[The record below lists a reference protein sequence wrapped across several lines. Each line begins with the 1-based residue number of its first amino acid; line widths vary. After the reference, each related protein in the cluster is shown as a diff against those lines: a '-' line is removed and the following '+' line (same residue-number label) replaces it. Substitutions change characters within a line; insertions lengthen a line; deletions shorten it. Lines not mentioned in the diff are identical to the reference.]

1 MRGRPTL
8 AALSV
13 LAVLA
18 VIAAAP
24 ARAEDPDFLAVQA
37 GVFDV
42 VLDEDRV
49 GAFALEYRSSF
60 KAWIFKP
67 FIGIMTTTDE
77 AVYGYGGILVDVF
90 LGHRRQRWVITPSV
104 AVGGY
109 TRGGGKDLGAVP
121 EFRTG
126 LEIAYRFDD
135 RSRLGLMFHHISN
148 ADIGDRNPGTETL
161 VLSYS
166 VPIRNLFGR

>member
-13 LAVLA
+13 LAV
-18 VIAAAP
+18 IAAAP
-24 ARAEDPDFLAVQA
+24 VRAEDPDFLAVQA

-42 VLDEDRV
+42 VLDEDRA

-67 FIGIMTTTDE
+67 FLGIMTTTDE
-77 AVYGYGGILVDVF
+77 AVYGYGGILVDIF
-90 LGHRRQRWVITPSV
+90 LGRQRQRWVVSPSL

-109 TRGGGKDLGAVP
+109 ARGDGKDLGAVP
-121 EFRTG
+121 EFRSG
-126 LEIAYRFDD
+126 IEIAYRFDD

-148 ADIGDRNPGTETL
+148 ASIGDRNPGAETL

>member
-13 LAVLA
+13 LAV
-18 VIAAAP
+18 IAAAP
-24 ARAEDPDFLAVQA
+24 VRAEDPDFLAVQA

-42 VLDEDRV
+42 GRADDRA

-77 AVYGYGGILVDVF
+77 AVYGYGGILVDIF
-90 LGHRRQRWVITPSV
+90 LGHRQQRWVVSPSL

-109 TRGGGKDLGAVP
+109 ARGGGKDLGAVP
-121 EFRTG
+121 EFRSG
-126 LEIAYRFDD
+126 IEIAYRFDD

-148 ADIGDRNPGTETL
+148 ASIGDRNPGTETL
-161 VLSYS
+161 VLTYS